1 MTQTNSPAKDWL
13 EGRRF
18 RAWELKEEGWKQC
31 DIATALG
38 VSEGA
43 VSQWM
48 RRARDGGSDA
58 LRSVSPPGAPSRLK
72 PWHQLALLEML
83 TLGAEAFGFR
93 GAVWTGRR
101 VTALIRQYLGIG
113 YHPGHVTR
121 FLKRWGFTLQ
131 KPSRQAR
138 QRDEEVIARWQQE
151 TWPALKKKRKLKS
164 ERSSA

>member
-1 MTQTNSPAKDWL
+1 MTQTNSPPKDWL
-13 EGRRF
+13 EGRRL
-18 RAWELKEEGWKQC
+18 RAWELKQEGWKQC
-31 DIATALG
+31 DIASALG

-48 RRARDGGSDA
+48 HRAGDGNIDA
-58 LRSVSPPGAPSRLK
+58 LRSVSPPGAPPRLK
-72 PWHQLALLEML
+72 PWHQLALMEML
-83 TLGAEAFGFR
+83 VLGAEAFGFR

-121 FLKRWGFTLQ
+121 LLKRWGFTLQ

-138 QRDEEVIARWQQE
+138 QRDEEVITRWQQE

-164 ERSSA
+164 EPSFV